1 MNLSATPKDTCA
13 RGSSKPTAPNTGP
26 GGEPGGLSTGFRPSR
41 NRVSAAAQTTE
52 GPGHSATRQH
62 SVICPTTRCPPRGLI
77 LHPGWAPTPNL
88 SQLKALPGSETLH
101 DPYPRAAKPQLLSC
115 RSRSLPTRP
124 GSSLHASRSPG
135 ALCPAWSR
143 LPARCPSAPDTPS
156 PRHDLPKPPVFQGPV
171 PRPPPS
177 GVFPTVPS
185 PPLGCHLP
193 SLPCSQPFGP
203 CLSPSLEWELTAGR
217 DHGCS
222 PRATWHK
229 VWRAGQECGASSPT
243 AEPTPCP
250 AQPGCPS
257 PAPPGCRR

>member
-1 MNLSATPKDTCA
+1 MTPTPEQPSPNSLAAIPGLSPLGPAHLSMPAVAPGLSALL
-13 RGSSKPTAPNTGP
+13 GP
-26 GGEPGGLSTGFRPSR
+26 ASPHVAHLPLT
-41 NRVSAAAQTTE
+41 
-52 GPGHSATRQH
+52 HL
-62 SVICPTTRCPPRGLI
+62 PPR
-77 LHPGWAPTPNL
+77 
-88 SQLKALPGSETLH
+88 
-101 DPYPRAAKPQLLSC
+101 R
-115 RSRSLPTRP
+115 
-124 GSSLHASRSPG
+124 
-135 ALCPAWSR
+135 
-143 LPARCPSAPDTPS
+143 
-156 PRHDLPKPPVFQGPV
+156 DLPKPPVFQGPV

-222 PRATWHK
+222 TRATWHK